1 MRSTRTVLAV
11 AATAAAALTLSSCG
25 VIGGQAAPTPEDSPL
40 TEFFS
45 SLYGSDMSPE
55 DWEEQYAEQEKE
67 AQDIIAACMQ
77 AEGFEY
83 IPENNTVF
91 MADGDDVDWNPDDRD
106 WVAQYGYGIFKNPWN
121 EQQYEEQPGDE
132 WVDPNADYV
141 ASLSEAE
148 QEAYYEVL
156 HGGNPTDEQ
165 LEDPEFDWSTLP
177 QGCWGEGYAVMGGG
191 SDMEAVYEQF
201 EPLMDRM
208 FAVYDEAQNAPEMIE
223 LDAEWA
229 SCMADSG
236 YTQYSKQS
244 EVEQAFYEKQ
254 DPFWEEQN
262 AMWDNVDWE
271 AMTEEEIMAL
281 EAQPT
286 PENDPT
292 QSPEWAEIAE
302 EEIATALA
310 DFDCREKLNY
320 RETQLEIQFE
330 LEERFINDNRADLE
344 AFRSAAEQ
352 AS

>member
-25 VIGGQAAPTPEDSPL
+25 MIGGQATPTQEDSPL
-40 TEFFS
+40 TEFFAA
-45 SLYGSDMSPE
+45 LYGSDMSPE

-83 IPENNTVF
+83 IPETGSSSVSF
-91 MADGDDVDWNPDDRD
+91 GDDVEWNPDDRD
-106 WVAQYGYGIFKNPWN
+106 WVAQYGYGVFNNPWN
-121 EQQYEEQPGDE
+121 DQPQEEQPVDE

-141 ASLSEAE
+141 ESLSEAE
-148 QEAYYEVL
+148 QTAYYEVL

-165 LEDPEFDWSTLP
+165 LEDPDFDWSTLP
-177 QGCWGEGYAVMGGG
+177 QGCWGEGYAVMNGG
-191 SDMEAVYEQF
+191 DEMEAVYEQF
-201 EPLMDRM
+201 EPLMERM

-223 LDAEWA
+223 LDAEWS

-236 YTQYSKQS
+236 YAQYTKQS
-244 EVEQAFYEKQ
+244 EVEQSFYDKQ
-254 DPFWEEQN
+254 EPFWEAQN
-262 AMWDNVDWE
+262 EMWEGVDWDTI
-271 AMTEEEIMAL
+271 TEEEIEQL
-281 EAQPT
+281 EAQT
-286 PENDPT
+286 SDDPM
-292 QSPEWAEIAE
+292 QSPEWAEAAE